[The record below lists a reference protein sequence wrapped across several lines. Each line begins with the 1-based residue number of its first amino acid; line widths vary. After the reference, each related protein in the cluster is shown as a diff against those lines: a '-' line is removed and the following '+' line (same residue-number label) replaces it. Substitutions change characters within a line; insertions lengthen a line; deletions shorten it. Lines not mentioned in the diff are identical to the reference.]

1 MDFAT
6 IAILAIAIATAG
18 VMFYSLNKLSQA

>member
-6 IAILAIAIATAG
+6 IAILAIAIATAA
-18 VMFYSLNKLSQA
+18 VMFYSLNKLSQV